1 VAASDVTA
9 LLRAW
14 ADGDTG
20 ALDRLVPIVH
30 RELYRLARACMAAER
45 AGHTLQPTALIN
57 EAYLRL
63 AGAPPVDWQDR
74 SHFFAMSA
82 RLMRRILVDVARA
95 KRSLKRGSAPVLVPL
110 EDAMSVAEQRSFD
123 LVAVDLALEALAALD
138 VRKSRVVELRFFG
151 GCTVDEIAAI
161 LGVSPKTVHRDWH
174 FARSWLRRELRSE
187 AANGA

>member
-1 VAASDVTA
+1 VAASDVTT

-14 ADGDTG
+14 AHGDTG
-20 ALDRLVPIVH
+20 ALDQLVPIVH
-30 RELYRLARACMAAER
+30 RELHRLARACMAAER
-45 AGHTLQPTALIN
+45 TGHTLQPTALIN

-74 SHFFAMSA
+74 AHFFAMSA

-95 KRSLKRGSAPVLVPL
+95 RRSLKRGAGGAIVSL
-110 EDAMSVAEQRSFD
+110 EDAMSVTVQRSSD

-151 GCTVDEIAAI
+151 GCTVEEIAHI
-161 LGVSPKTVHRDWH
+161 LGVSPKTVRRDWY
-174 FARSWLRRELRSE
+174 FARSWLRRELRRE
-187 AANGA
+187 AARGA